1 MMKQSFKSMM
11 LMGAFLFSLLMCF
24 TSCEDILGHWEKPVP
39 VIPSGTPE
47 TPAVATIT
55 VTPVATSGDIATG
68 STTALVTIATVDG
81 GTMMYQVTVT
91 NTKPTTTEG
100 FTATVPTAEGREP
113 GTYYVWYYAKG
124 DATHADSEISAE
136 AIIVTVS
143 NKPAATIATAPVAT
157 TGDIFAGSTTVLV
170 TAGTAEGGTM
180 MYQVTNENTKPTS
193 TEKFIATVPTA
204 EDCPAGTYYVWY
216 YAKADADHSDS
227 EISATAIT
235 VTVTKPA
242 ATITTVPTNN
252 TDDIKAGSTTALIKA
267 GTASGGTMMYKVTT
281 TNTKPTSTEG
291 FSATVPTAA
300 TLAAGTFYVWYYV
313 KGDDTHADSEISA
326 TAITVTVKAAGYTMA
341 KDATSTDKGKLIC
354 ADGHIHANGED
365 AACTKA
371 RVAMIAYVG
380 SDNGE
385 AAPYNHGLALALTD
399 ANNGSNCGWKTT
411 TTDAGHTKQGSS
423 SFTSESGL
431 QYNDATHN
439 SDTYP
444 AFKAAI
450 ANNDIAAPTGC
461 SAWFLASGYQWN
473 TMISAAGGTTS
484 LRDGFSGITITG
496 ASNLTTD
503 NYWSSTEY
511 DSDKAWCYGFGGG
524 AWARSLKNFD
534 NRVRACLAF

>member
-11 LMGAFLFSLLMCF
+11 LMGAFLFSLLLCF
-24 TSCEDILGHWEKPVP
+24 TSCEDILGHWEKPTP
-39 VIPSGTPE
+39 ATPSGTPE

-68 STTALVTIATVDG
+68 STTALVTIATADG
-81 GTMMYQVTVT
+81 GTVMYQVTIT

-124 DATHADSEISAE
+124 DATHTDSEISAE
-136 AIIVTVS
+136 AIIVTIS

-157 TGDIFAGSTTVLV
+157 TGDIFAGSE
-170 TAGTAEGGTM
+170 TALITACTAEGGTM

-227 EISATAIT
+227 DISATAIT

-242 ATITTVPTNN
+242 ATITNVPTNN
-252 TDDIKAGSTTALIKA
+252 TDEIKAGSTTALIKA

-281 TNTKPTSTEG
+281 TNTKPTSTDG

-341 KDATSTDKGKLIC
+341 KDAAAADKGKLIC
-354 ADGHIHANGED
+354 TDGHIHANGED

-371 RVAMIAYVG
+371 RVAKIIYVG
-380 SDNGE
+380 SSTDNTT
-385 AAPYNHGLALALTD
+385 YTHGLALALED
-399 ANNGSNCGWKTT
+399 VSSNELSW
-411 TTDAGHTKQGSS
+411 D
-423 SFTSESGL
+423 
-431 QYNDATHN
+431 N
-439 SDTYP
+439 SDYYNSSKT
-444 AFKAAI
+444 AAEW
-450 ANNDIAAPTGC
+450 C
-461 SAWFLASGYQWN
+461 SAWNTSKNVTSASWMLPSKDQWN

-484 LRDGFSGITITG
+484 LRDGFSSITG
-496 ASNLTTD
+496 ASNLTKDT
-503 NYWSSTEY
+503 YWSSTE
-511 DSDKAWCYGFGGG
+511 SESTKAWCYGFNNGD
-524 AWARSLKNFD
+524 WYSSWKNFG